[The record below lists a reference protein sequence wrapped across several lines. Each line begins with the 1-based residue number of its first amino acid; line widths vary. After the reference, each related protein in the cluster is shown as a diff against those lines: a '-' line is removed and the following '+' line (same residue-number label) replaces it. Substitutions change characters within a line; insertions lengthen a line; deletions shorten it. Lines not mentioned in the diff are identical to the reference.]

1 MLTGTLPFD
10 DESVQILF
18 KKIRSGVYS
27 TPDYLSRSVADLI
40 SKMLTVDPL
49 KRATVKEIK
58 EHEWFK
64 ENLADYLF
72 PSPSQDNLNIFDLD
86 AVLEICDVDFNK
98 SINWF
103 LFNFFLLKKFNV
115 DEETVQFSLSN
126 GDPHDQF
133 VIAYHL
139 IVDNKRINEAHN
151 RIKINDFFVA
161 SSPPTGSFFMDIV
174 NKIFII

>member
-1 MLTGTLPFD
+1 M
-10 DESVQILF
+10 
-18 KKIRSGVYS
+18 
-27 TPDYLSRSVADLI
+27 
-40 SKMLTVDPL
+40 
-49 KRATVKEIK
+49 
-58 EHEWFK
+58 
-64 ENLADYLF
+64 
-72 PSPSQDNLNIFDLD
+72 
-86 AVLEICDVDFNK
+86 
-98 SINWF
+98 
-103 LFNFFLLKKFNV
+103 
-115 DEETVQFSLSN
+115 QFSLSN